1 MAQEPINTFLRPNQ
15 RKLLEN
21 KHSFLAA
28 NQAKTPPK
36 NNLQKPNDDKTIAA
50 SRTPIKYKT
59 HFENPAK
66 ISTTLRNSPDQE
78 EKKKFKSLNEIV

>member
-1 MAQEPINTFLRPNQ
+1 MAQEPINTFLRPNE

-36 NNLQKPNDDKTIAA
+36 NNL
-50 SRTPIKYKT
+50 
-59 HFENPAK
+59 
-66 ISTTLRNSPDQE
+66 
-78 EKKKFKSLNEIV
+78 

>member
-1 MAQEPINTFLRPNQ
+1 
-15 RKLLEN
+15 LEN

-36 NNLQKPNDDKTIAA
+36 NNLERGNEDKTIAS

-59 HFENPAK
+59 HFENPTK
-66 ISTTLRNSPDQE
+66 TSTTIRNSPQQE
-78 EKKKFKSLNEIV
+78 EKKIFKSLNEIV